1 MSENDAAIQ
10 KNIEVIDGRITQLIE
25 RVQKL
30 GA

>member
-10 KNIEVIDGRITQLIE
+10 KNIELIDGRITQLIE